1 MNASEA
7 VLSGSAELR
16 SNSSALGG
24 YDIDYIGDYPDDGA
38 LWSIELDVD
47 SRIILIVKAAS
58 GDDRYLDVYI
68 DDVLV
73 YNDLLYNSGSYDDGI
88 EQTVVT
94 DYALSAGT
102 HTIGVGK
109 DTDFY
114 APLVDYIIVKCEV

>member
-1 MNASEA
+1 MTASEA
-7 VLSGSAELR
+7 VLRGSSKLR
-16 SNSSALGG
+16 SNSSALSG
-24 YDIDYIGDYPDDGA
+24 YGIDYIGDYPDDGA

-47 SRIILIVKAAS
+47 SSIILIVKAAS

-73 YNDLLYNSGSYDDGI
+73 SNDLLYNSGSYSDGI

-109 DTDFY
+109 DTGTY
-114 APLVDYIIVKCEV
+114 APLVGYIIVKCEV

>member
-7 VLSGSAELR
+7 VLRGSAELR
-16 SNSSALGG
+16 SNSSALSG

-47 SRIILIVKAAS
+47 SRILLIVKAAS

-73 YNDLLYNSGSYDDGI
+73 SNDLLYNSDSYSDGI

-94 DYALSAGT
+94 NYVLSAGS

-109 DTDFY
+109 DTGAN

>member
-16 SNSSALGG
+16 SNSSALSG
-24 YDIDYIGDYPDDGA
+24 YDIDYIGDYPDDGV

-58 GDDRYLDVYI
+58 ADDRYLDVYI

-73 YNDLLYNSGSYDDGI
+73 SNDLLYNSGSYNGGI

-94 DYALSAGT
+94 DYALSAGS

-109 DTDFY
+109 DVGTY

>member
-24 YDIDYIGDYPDDGA
+24 YDIDYIGDYPDDGV
-38 LWSIELDVD
+38 LWSIKLDVD

-58 GDDRYLDVYI
+58 SDDRYLDVYI

-73 YNDLLYNSGSYDDGI
+73 SNNLLYNSGSYSDGI

-94 DYALSAGT
+94 GYALSAGS

-109 DTDFY
+109 DTGAY
-114 APLVDYIIVKCEV
+114 APLVDYIIVKCAV

>member
-16 SNSSALGG
+16 SNSSALSG

-58 GDDRYLDVYI
+58 GNDRYLDVYI

-73 YNDLLYNSGSYDDGI
+73 SNDLLYNSGSYSDGI

-94 DYALSAGT
+94 DYALSAGS

-109 DTDFY
+109 GVGTY